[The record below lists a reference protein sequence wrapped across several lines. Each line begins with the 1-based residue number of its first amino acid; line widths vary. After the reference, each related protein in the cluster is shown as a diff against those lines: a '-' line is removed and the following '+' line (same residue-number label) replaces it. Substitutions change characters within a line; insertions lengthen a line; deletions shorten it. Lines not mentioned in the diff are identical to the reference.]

1 MVLALVAKSLLVNK
15 TRPIGLVFRWLAG
28 DDARKQPEMRSLQQ
42 LEKEAR
48 DRRAQFNATLL
59 DVQSRLTLPGLAKE
73 ALLHMDP
80 HLTRLPP
87 AFLAVKR
94 HPILGRWRS
103 RRRELAAQAGLTAGA
118 SQIQKW
124 T

>member
-1 MVLALVAKSLLVNK
+1 MS
-15 TRPIGLVFRWLAG
+15 
-28 DDARKQPEMRSLQQ
+28 SLQR

-48 DRRAQFNATLL
+48 DRRTQFNATLS

-80 HLTRLPP
+80 HLSRLPP

-94 HPILGRWRS
+94 HPILAAGALAGAGWLLRQVLRPV
-103 RRRELAAQAGLTAGA
+103 RRRYKNGHTQSSTYTRIPPAHPKTLKKETIHE
-118 SQIQKW
+118 SD
-124 T
+124 

>member
-1 MVLALVAKSLLVNK
+1 MKNL
-15 TRPIGLVFRWLAG
+15 R
-28 DDARKQPEMRSLQQ
+28 Q

-59 DVQSRLTLPGLAKE
+59 DVQNRMTPRGLAKE

-87 AFLAVKR
+87 SLLAVKR
-94 HPILGRWRS
+94 HPV
-103 RRRELAAQAGLTAGA
+103 LAAGVIAAA
-118 SQIQKW
+118 SWLLKQVLGPVRHRYKNGRSPPSSYRHIPQTNPK
-124 T
+124 TLNKETIHESD